1 MNMFLIVFSVL
12 FNQFIVYLS
21 EQLGL
26 SIKKSVLLYIFS
38 NFIYSSIY
46 EFFLRDSVVT
56 LKQSITNIV
65 FVCIIFTVLDLFCI
79 SLIKILILKTKSKPL
94 RLKTLSMFE
103 KGVLLIAVSVCASS
117 WGTPHQ
123 IH

>member
-1 MNMFLIVFSVL
+1 MFLIVFSVL

-46 EFFLRDSVVT
+46 EFFLRDSIVT
-56 LKQSITNIV
+56 LKQSIINIV
-65 FVCIIFTVLDLFCI
+65 FVCIIFTVLDLFLYKFNKN
-79 SLIKILILKTKSKPL
+79 SNS
-94 RLKTLSMFE
+94 
-103 KGVLLIAVSVCASS
+103 
-117 WGTPHQ
+117 
-123 IH
+123 

>member
-65 FVCIIFTVLDLFCI
+65 FVCIIFTVLDLFLYKFNKN
-79 SLIKILILKTKSKPL
+79 SNS
-94 RLKTLSMFE
+94 
-103 KGVLLIAVSVCASS
+103 
-117 WGTPHQ
+117 
-123 IH
+123 

>member
-1 MNMFLIVFSVL
+1 MFLIVFSVL

-65 FVCIIFTVLDLFCI
+65 FVCIIFTVLDLFLYKFNKN
-79 SLIKILILKTKSKPL
+79 SNS
-94 RLKTLSMFE
+94 
-103 KGVLLIAVSVCASS
+103 
-117 WGTPHQ
+117 
-123 IH
+123 